1 MHAKDIFFLLAAGT
15 SSLGE
20 DIRKIENT
28 LLELASLVIEIW
40 NFYGLL
46 VTMTCAHT
54 NVLFFFFFL
63 PFNGM

>member
-1 MHAKDIFFLLAAGT
+1 MHAKDIFFLLAAGA

-54 NVLFFFFFL
+54 NVLFFF
-63 PFNGM
+63 